1 MKKDKYLPYKE
12 KMRRYDYQFNQTDRE
27 DELMYKKEAKRLE
40 KLKRQA
46 MKGEKNL

>member
-12 KMRRYDYQFNQTDRE
+12 KMRRYDYKFDQIDIDDKIMR
-27 DELMYKKEAKRLE
+27 KKEEKRLK

-46 MKGEKNL
+46 MKGEINI